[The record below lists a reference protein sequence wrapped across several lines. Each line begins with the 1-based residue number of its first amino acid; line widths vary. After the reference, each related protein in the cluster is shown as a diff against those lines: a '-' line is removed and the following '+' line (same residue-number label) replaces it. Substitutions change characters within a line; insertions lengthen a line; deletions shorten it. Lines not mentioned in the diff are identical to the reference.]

1 MKYIVLMGAPGAG
14 KGTQAK
20 LLEKRL
26 GLPQISTG
34 ELFRQ
39 NFSKQTELGKL
50 AKTYIDKGE
59 LVPDDV
65 TVAMVRERL
74 SQSDCANGC
83 ILDGFPRTL
92 AQAAALDKLLAEFNS
107 QINVVPYIRVDGDV
121 LVDRLVKRAE
131 IEGRTDDNLETIQ
144 NRMRVYFEQTAPLL
158 DYYRTKGL
166 LVEVDGDQPIEAVH
180 NDLYQVVNAA

>member
-20 LLEKRL
+20 LLEAQI

-34 ELFRQ
+34 ELFRY
-39 NFSKQTELGKL
+39 NLSKETELGKL
-50 AKTYIDKGE
+50 AKTYMDKGE

-65 TVAMVRERL
+65 TIAMVRERL
-74 SQSDCANGC
+74 SQPDCANGC
-83 ILDGFPRTL
+83 ILDGFPRTI
-92 AQAAALDKLLAEFNS
+92 AQAEALERLLSEFAG
-107 QINVVPYIRVDGDV
+107 QINIVPYIQVDSDI

-144 NRMRVYFEQTAPLL
+144 NRMRVYFNQTAPLL
-158 DYYRTKGL
+158 NYYRQKGL
-166 LVEVDGDQPIEAVH
+166 LVEINGDQPVDAVQKDLRSVIEA
-180 NDLYQVVNAA
+180 A